1 MNMRKVYALAAVALA
16 LLSAGCEHINFEF
29 DWGMLAKSVVSQFH
43 RAGE

>member
-1 MNMRKVYALAAVALA
+1 MKKTFAAILMALTIT
-16 LLSAGCEHINFEF
+16 GCEHVNFEF